1 MAKNKSKKG
10 SAGKKIVAWLLL
22 IGMIFSLFTSAIAVL
37 AS

>member
-22 IGMIFSLFTSAIAVL
+22 IGMIFSLFTTAIAVL

>member
-22 IGMIFSLFTSAIAVL
+22 IGMIFSLFTSAIAIL

>member
-10 SAGKKIVAWLLL
+10 SAGNKIVAWLLL
-22 IGMIFSLFTSAIAVL
+22 IGMIFSLFTTAIAVL